1 MDIEKLIERLR
12 TESLYKDKA
21 TLEIMDLCMD
31 AATALSTIQAE
42 NKRLKSLLGES
53 GQDLW
58 SKENQRADRLE
69 AENEKLRA
77 ELEQKEKYYEQMVD
91 ALAATESAEL
101 EQVKRERRII
111 PKGYALVKLKLLEEL
126 DNFREL
132 GPIDRLRKLKQA
144 DDEGRCVVFQPG
156 YAVVSI
162 YNPADEDGLYTMK
175 VTGVITKEEY
185 EAALR
190 REQDD

>member
-31 AATALSTIQAE
+31 AATTLSTIQAE

-132 GPIDRLRKLKQA
+132 GPIDRLRELAQADREKRIIVIPKDNNELLEKLKDLFFSDWA
-144 DDEGRCVVFQPG
+144 
-156 YAVVSI
+156 
-162 YNPADEDGLYTMK
+162 T
-175 VTGVITKEEY
+175 
-185 EAALR
+185 LR
-190 REQDD
+190 REQDG